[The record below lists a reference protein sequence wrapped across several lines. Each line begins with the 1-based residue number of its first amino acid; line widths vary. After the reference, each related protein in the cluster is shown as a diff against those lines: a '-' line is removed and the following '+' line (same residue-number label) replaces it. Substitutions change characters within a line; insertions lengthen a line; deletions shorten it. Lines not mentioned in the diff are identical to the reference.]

1 MAQAKKEQNSEKTK
15 KATSTA
21 TKKTTTPKVEEPKKV
36 PVSYVVPIHFQREP
50 VEKDIHVADLF
61 YHVTSNTFEFH
72 PHAPQHGAHVE
83 MIIEGDIG
91 IEEKSGGIK
100 MVSKSETPQSWI
112 IGLHKSREFSGNPF
126 IAGEAQEVYEA

>member
-1 MAQAKKEQNSEKTK
+1 
-15 KATSTA
+15 
-21 TKKTTTPKVEEPKKV
+21 
-36 PVSYVVPIHFQREP
+36 
-50 VEKDIHVADLF
+50 
-61 YHVTSNTFEFH
+61 
-72 PHAPQHGAHVE
+72 